1 MKVTQHRREGFAEIW
16 EFAEPAAQFHA
27 FIALHDLSLGPALGG
42 VRIRPYPDSAV
53 ALEEVLRL
61 ARQMTFKAAVARLPF
76 GGGKAVV
83 LLPTGSYDRAA
94 LMTRF
99 GKAIESL
106 RGRYIT
112 AKDVGSSETDMALIA
127 QETSYVTGLPQ
138 ALGGKGDPSPLT
150 AYGVFLGIGAGRK
163 FLGDDR
169 TWNEYRVGIQG
180 LGGVGGHLAKEL
192 IRAGARVWATDTHPE
207 KFQTACQSEELH
219 PCGPEEIYDLPVD
232 CFSPCALGQ
241 ILNSQT
247 IPRLQV
253 HLVAGGANDQLA
265 DEKVHAGAL
274 KERRILY
281 APDFV
286 INCGGLIHVAYER
299 LGKVGEQARVKVQEV
314 ASTLQEIF
322 SDSHKTQCSTH
333 ESALRV
339 AKSRLESKGR

>member
-1 MKVTQHRREGFAEIW
+1 MKITPHRREGFAEIW

-83 LLPTGSYDRAA
+83 LLPEGPYDRAA
-94 LMTRF
+94 LMACF
-99 GKAIESL
+99 GSAIESL
-106 RGRYIT
+106 QGRYIT
-112 AKDVGSSETDMALIA
+112 AKDVGSSEADMALIA

-138 ALGGKGDPSPLT
+138 ATGGMGDPSPLT

-163 FLGDDR
+163 ILGDDR
-169 TWNEYRVGIQG
+169 HWNEYRVGIQG
-180 LGGVGGHLAKEL
+180 LGGVGGHLATEL
-192 IRAGARVWATDTHPE
+192 IQAGTRVWATDTHPE
-207 KFQTACQSEELH
+207 KLLAACQSGDLH
-219 PCGPEEIYDLPVD
+219 PCDPEEIYDLPGD

-253 HLVAGGANDQLA
+253 SLVAGGANDQLA
-265 DEKVHAGAL
+265 DEIIHARAL
-274 KERRILY
+274 KERGILY

-299 LGKVGEQARVKVQEV
+299 LGKNSEAARAKVQEV
-314 ASTLQEIF
+314 DPTLQEIF
-322 SDSHKTQCSTH
+322 SDSLKAGCSTH

-339 AKSRLESKGR
+339 AKSRLESKQG